1 MNAIGAG
8 WDLLLNG
15 MQAIWGVTVVPLWNL
30 VGPPMKAGMEVIKA
44 FWNVLVSGMKLV
56 WDNTLG
62 ALWDAMG
69 PGIMQGMDNLKIVWD
84 AVVDAMAWAWD
95 NVLSPIWEAF
105 EYALDLVY
113 DAIKPIVKAIEKV
126 MDAGGAIIDAGLDM
140 IGYADGG
147 IATGPESGY
156 PVMLHGTE
164 AVVPLPDGRS
174 IPVEMKGG
182 QGMGGGGN
190 TYNITIN
197 PSGMTDRTDKRE
209 FARKMSNAIQQEIAR
224 ASGGS
229 TMRSGR

>member
-1 MNAIGAG
+1 ME
-8 WDLLLNG
+8 LLWNNVIEPL
-15 MQAIWGVTVVPLWNL
+15 WGV
-30 VGPPMKAGMEVIKA
+30 VGPPIEDGIGAIETSWDNLVAGMA
-44 FWNVLVSGMKLV
+44 WV

-62 ALWDAMG
+62 ALWDEVG
-69 PGIMQGMDNLKIVWD
+69 PGIEKGIESLGDIWDNLVG
-84 AVVDAMAWAWD
+84 AMSWTWD
-95 NVLSPIWEAF
+95 NILSPVWEAF

-113 DAIKPIVKAIEKV
+113 DAIKPILKAIEKV
-126 MDAGGAIIDAGLDM
+126 MEYGGAIIDAGLDM
-140 IGYADGG
+140 MGYADGG

>member
-1 MNAIGAG
+1 MI
-8 WDLLLNG
+8 
-15 MQAIWGVTVVPLWNL
+15 AIWGVTVVRLWNL
-30 VGPPMKAGMEVIKA
+30 VGPPMIAGMEVIKA

-62 ALWDAMG
+62 ALWDAAG
-69 PGIMQGMDNLKIVWD
+69 PGIMQGIENLKVVWD
-84 AVVDAMAWAWD
+84 AMVTLLEWTWD
-95 NVLSPIWEAF
+95 NILSPVFDAF
-105 EYALDLVY
+105 AYALDLVW
-113 DAIKPIVKAIEKV
+113 DAIQPILDAIEKV
-126 MDAGGAIIDAGLDM
+126 MEYGGKIIDAGLEM
-140 IGYADGG
+140 MGFADGG

-182 QGMGGGGN
+182 GGGGGN